1 MLSIYFTPQNRFSYR
16 LTKAITIPKTY
27 LFYNSSQPIREKI
40 VLENLLETVIVI
52 PSYWVNNA
60 NRDIDMSIL
69 FLNPKSK
76 RPGNIKFVD
85 ITYDSGCGIGPDG
98 LATINLLYFD
108 AFPDIDN
115 LIGDM
120 YDEEIDLLQDY
131 FSELTCIA
139 GNYTVK
145 ADGFSLDPAHYINRI
160 MHVDGYSLYELWD
173 TETKTI
179 ENARGRIIHISDLK
193 DSPTC
198 YELDVSSIAITEE
211 KR

>member
-1 MLSIYFTPQNRFSYR
+1 MSINEFEKQYKNENDFRITILSLFFNAGYQLEELRSTNSVYVITSLDSENINKSILNCIKECKEQETPV
-16 LTKAITIPKTY
+16 AITIPKTY

-115 LIGDM
+115 LIGDI
-120 YDEEIDLLQDY
+120 Y
-131 FSELTCIA
+131 
-139 GNYTVK
+139 NVRRR
-145 ADGFSLDPAHYINRI
+145 NR
-160 MHVDGYSLYELWD
+160 LATRLF
-173 TETKTI
+173 
-179 ENARGRIIHISDLK
+179 L
-193 DSPTC
+193 
-198 YELDVSSIAITEE
+198 
-211 KR
+211 